1 MATIEIPCARSE
13 QASARGLR
21 FAQLQR
27 RAAELRERLGG
38 GDGGGGGGNTDDDGL
53 VMFTYIVLQ
62 ARCADD
68 VTGPG

>member
-1 MATIEIPCARSE
+1 MDAMATIEIPCARSE

-38 GDGGGGGGNTDDDGL
+38 GGGGNTDDDGL